1 VKKRTK
7 NLFRSVSFFFS
18 LSFYFFIFLDNSKCD
33 ELFNSDLIS
42 TLEICDINQ
51 NDVELFS
58 TTELDEILKSFPINR
73 EEDQNSDDLFV
84 QMLLDNE
91 QLTTFDDLFST
102 TSSLSLPKITSVD
115 EFDAFLRDFSLNL
128 SSYQQEISTPT
139 S

>member
-51 NDVELFS
+51 NEVELFS